1 MTANTTYRDVEYFPV
16 AQFALDIEEEDQV
29 QVYASQAF
37 AATFVARDTRSPVET
52 HGTAGDITAAR
63 DVLFTSTIEEQIKH
77 VFREAVGQDF
87 EDGMES
93 AFSRA
98 VVAIIE
104 ERGRKAID
112 ALTRLVAAN
121 ILDTELTSEALRW
134 IGSMDDAGTH
144 DARREL
150 LEGCLG
156 HSDYLVRDG
165 AICGLS
171 GLEDATSIS
180 EVRRALDR
188 EPYPQ
193 LAKDLEQLLC
203 DLEQID

>member
-1 MTANTTYRDVEYFPV
+1 MTANTTYGDVEYFPV
-16 AQFALDIEEEDQV
+16 AQLTLDIEEEDPV
-29 QVYASQAF
+29 KVYASRAF
-37 AATFVARDTRSPVET
+37 AKTFVVHDTRSPVEAHET
-52 HGTAGDITAAR
+52 TGNITAAR
-63 DVLFTSTIEEQIKH
+63 DVLFASTIEEQIKR
-77 VFREAVGQDF
+77 VFREAIGQDF

-93 AFSRA
+93 TFSRA

-121 ILDTELTSEALRW
+121 VIDTELISEALRW

-156 HSDYLVRDG
+156 HSHYLVRDG

-180 EVRRALDR
+180 EVKRALDR

-193 LAKDLEQLLC
+193 LAEDLEQLLC
-203 DLEQID
+203 DLEQLD